1 MSTHL
6 RFHLWSKASMDQ
18 SALRLGG
25 N

>member
-18 SALRLGG
+18 SALLSW
-25 N
+25 